1 MSVYWVDL
9 VTPIPAS
16 IAHPLIE
23 GLKTE
28 VVVRDPATRE
38 IFPFVPVGYE
48 EAVRRVP
55 AEQPEVR

>member
-1 MSVYWVDL
+1 M
-9 VTPIPAS
+9 TPIPAS